1 MTASLKEVYRAT
13 SQNGRWGLALVS
25 EGIPPEDLRQPVQA
39 TITALG
45 SAEGHDVFRLE
56 PTDLPQWAL
65 IGDDLVPLAGA
76 TVVNAQS
83 LQGGDSV
90 TLLLLSERAIIKSY
104 GYKRRRSTI
113 TYYEAGEA
121 KAIPASVLL
130 ALGVLPEAP
139 IPEPIPAP
147 EPFDPAAME
156 PEARGALA
164 KALAKA
170 LGRD

>member
-1 MTASLKEVYRAT
+1 MKEIYRAT

-25 EGIPPEDLRQPVQA
+25 EGISPEDLRQPVQA

-45 SAEGHDVFRLE
+45 SAEGRDVFRLE
-56 PTDLPQWAL
+56 PTDRPQWAL
-65 IGDDLVPLAGA
+65 VGGDLEPLAGA

-90 TLLLLSERAIIKSY
+90 TLLLLSERAIVKSY
-104 GYKRRRSTI
+104 GYKRRSSRVRFFDDGV
-113 TYYEAGEA
+113 E
-121 KAIPASVLL
+121 KPIPSSVLL
-130 ALGVLPEAP
+130 ALGVLPGSP
-139 IPEPIPAP
+139 KPEPIPAP

>member
-1 MTASLKEVYRAT
+1 MTSSLWQE
-13 SQNGRWGLALVS
+13 AL
-25 EGIPPEDLRQPVQA
+25 
-39 TITALG
+39 
-45 SAEGHDVFRLE
+45 
-56 PTDLPQWAL
+56 
-65 IGDDLVPLAGA
+65 
-76 TVVNAQS
+76 S
-83 LQGGDSV
+83 LSPRICRGGDSV
-90 TLLLLSERAIIKSY
+90 TLLVLSERAIIKSY
-104 GYKRRRSTI
+104 GYKRRSSTI

-164 KALAKA
+164 KAL
-170 LGRD
+170 GRD

>member
-1 MTASLKEVYRAT
+1 MKEIYRAT

-25 EGIPPEDLRQPVQA
+25 EGIEPGGLRQPVRA

-45 SAEGHDVFRLE
+45 TTEGRDVFRLE
-56 PTDLPQWAL
+56 PTDKPQWAL
-65 IGDDLVPLAGA
+65 VGDDLEPLAGA
-76 TVVNAQS
+76 SIVIAQN

-104 GYKRRRSTI
+104 GYKRRSSTI
-113 TYYEAGEA
+113 TYYEAGEV

-130 ALGVLPEAP
+130 ALGVLPETP

>member
-1 MTASLKEVYRAT
+1 MKEIYRAT

-25 EGIPPEDLRQPVQA
+25 EDLQPDCLRQPVQA

-45 SAEGHDVFRLE
+45 SAEGRDVFRLE
-56 PTDLPQWAL
+56 PTDRPQWAL
-65 IGDDLVPLAGA
+65 VGGDLEPLSGA
-76 TVVNAQS
+76 STVIAQN

-90 TLLLLSERAIIKSY
+90 TLLLLSKRAIVRSY
-104 GYKRRRSTI
+104 GYKRRSSTI
-113 TYYEAGEA
+113 TYYEDGET
-121 KAIPASVLL
+121 KAVPASVLL

-147 EPFDPAAME
+147 EPFDSATME

>member
-1 MTASLKEVYRAT
+1 MKEIYRAT

-25 EGIPPEDLRQPVQA
+25 EGISPEDLRQPVQA

-56 PTDLPQWAL
+56 PTDKPQWAL
-65 IGDDLVPLAGA
+65 VGGDLEPLAGA
-76 TVVNAQS
+76 TVVNTQS

-90 TLLLLSERAIIKSY
+90 TLLLLSRQAIVKDY
-104 GYKRRRSTI
+104 GYKRRSSRIRFFDDGVKKS
-113 TYYEAGEA
+113 
-121 KAIPASVLL
+121 IPSSVLL

-147 EPFDPAAME
+147 EPFDPTAME